1 MGRVIGA
8 VVAGYAVMFLVVFL
22 TLTGAYLAM
31 GTDGAFQ
38 PGTYEVSVQWIA
50 VSLVLG
56 LLAAVAGGWVGG
68 RLGGPRSRQAIV
80 ALAIVVLVL
89 GIASALPTLLSD
101 DTAPQPRHADVPN
114 MEAMMNARTP
124 LWIALLTPLL
134 GVFGVFAG
142 GRIAGEAS
150 SR

>member
-8 VVAGYAVMFLVVFL
+8 VVAGYAVMFVVVFL
-22 TLTGAYLAM
+22 AFTGAYLAM

-50 VSLVLG
+50 VSVVLS
-56 LLAAVAGGWVGG
+56 LLAAVAGGWVGA
-68 RLGGPRSRQAIV
+68 RVAGPRSRQAIL
-80 ALAIVVLVL
+80 ALCIVVLVL
-89 GIASALPTLLSD
+89 GIAGALPMLMAD
-101 DTAPQPRHADVPN
+101 DTSPPVRPADVPN

-124 LWIALLTPLL
+124 LWIALLTPVL
-134 GVFGVFAG
+134 GVFGVLAG
-142 GRIAGEAS
+142 GRVAGEPV